1 MRPTPHQV
9 KKMNTGKING
19 TKTRGPA
26 EKAGRAPAGSRVT
39 LRVSERVANVLLN
52 LILMIQDLTG
62 EIADMN
68 KDWEWQAAFQDAVTS
83 LMRDVFGAEKCIYW
97 DEYGIILPIV
107 YGTKRAFLLLF
118 NAGPYEGTYKIFT
131 EGEEEYENIL
141 RQFEEY
147 DLKTTPI
154 FEVAE

>member
-1 MRPTPHQV
+1 
-9 KKMNTGKING
+9 MNTGKING

-68 KDWEWQAAFQDAVTS
+68 KDWEWQAAFQSAVES
-83 LMRDVFGAEKCIYW
+83 VIRSVFDAEKCIYW
-97 DEYGIILPIV
+97 DDYGIILPIK

-118 NAGPYEGTYKIFT
+118 NAGPYEGTYRIYA

-147 DLKTTPI
+147 SLSTKPI
-154 FEVAE
+154 MQVV

>member
-1 MRPTPHQV
+1 
-9 KKMNTGKING
+9 MNAGKING
-19 TKTRGPA
+19 TKTRGPTG
-26 EKAGRAPAGSRVT
+26 KVGRAPAGSRVT

-52 LILMIQDLTG
+52 LVLMIQDMVG
-62 EIADMN
+62 EVADYN
-68 KDWEWQAAFQDAVTS
+68 RDWEWQAAFQSAVES
-83 LMRDVFGAEKCIYW
+83 VIRSVFGAERCIYW
-97 DEYGIILPIV
+97 DEYGIIVPIV

-118 NAGPYEGTYKIFT
+118 NAGPYEGTYRIYA